1 MQNDWKFLNLLI
13 GANDACPLCW
23 EYPRPTVE
31 QAADSF
37 EMVFL
42 LMFLLAALPFFFLLT
57 VCYICST
64 PIVSIKGDPSS
75 T

>member
-42 LMFLLAALPFFFLLT
+42 LIILLEAVPYVLIVCSNLLF
-57 VCYICST
+57 
-64 PIVSIKGDPSS
+64 PDSIYQR
-75 T
+75 